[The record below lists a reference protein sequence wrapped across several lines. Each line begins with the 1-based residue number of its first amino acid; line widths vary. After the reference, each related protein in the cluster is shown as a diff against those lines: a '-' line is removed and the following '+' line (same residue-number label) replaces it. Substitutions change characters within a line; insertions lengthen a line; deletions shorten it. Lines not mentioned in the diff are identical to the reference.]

1 MQASDHESADICV
14 KKKKVYKHIL
24 LLRQST
30 ILGNYKSALDLLF
43 FKIEYIYIDERSW
56 KRYLVKT

>member
-14 KKKKVYKHIL
+14 KKKACKHIL

-30 ILGNYKSALDLLF
+30 ILGNFKSALDYF
-43 FKIEYIYIDERSW
+43 FFLIEYIYIYIYIYERSR
-56 KRYLVKT
+56 KR

>member
-14 KKKKVYKHIL
+14 KKKKACKHIL

-30 ILGNYKSALDLLF
+30 ILGNFKSALDYF
-43 FKIEYIYIDERSW
+43 FFELSTYMYI
-56 KRYLVKT
+56 

>member
-14 KKKKVYKHIL
+14 KKKACKQI

-43 FKIEYIYIDERSW
+43 
-56 KRYLVKT
+56 

>member
-1 MQASDHESADICV
+1 MEASDHESADICV

-30 ILGNYKSALDLLF
+30 ILDNYKSALDLIF
-43 FKIEYIYIDERSW
+43 FKIEYIYLDP
-56 KRYLVKT
+56 L